1 MAPQKKRKKG
11 SSGSPGCLI
20 LLIGLI
26 ILAIVFLIKLPD
38 IKGILEKTRF
48 LDIVREKKTKQD
60 EPPVS
65 TTAVTSTTLG
75 KSPGKEGTAPVPAEN
90 ETIAPGSQREEGGPA
105 TTQPVQAVQPAQQ
118 ATRQSSLYFVRIG
131 EDGQI
136 SRQEVKR
143 SIPVSDS
150 PLTDAIGALLAG
162 PSEGEIRSGLVSL
175 IPRGTKLLG
184 IVMRG
189 NTAFIDLSETFMYN
203 NYGTEGFIAQLRQI
217 VFTATSFSSVQD
229 VQIIIEGQ
237 KKDYLGGEGV
247 YIGKPLSRA
256 SL

>member
-1 MAPQKKRKKG
+1 MASHKKRKKA
-11 SSGSPGCLI
+11 SSGNPGCLI

-26 ILAIVFLIKLPD
+26 IIAIVFLIKLPD

-48 LDIVREKKTKQD
+48 LDIVREKNVKQ
-60 EPPVS
+60 EAQPVS
-65 TTAVTSTTLG
+65 PQGITTTTQG
-75 KSPGKEGTAPVPAEN
+75 KSPENEEPTPIPAEKETTGPDN
-90 ETIAPGSQREEGGPA
+90 ERVEGSST
-105 TTQPVQAVQPAQQ
+105 TTQPVQTTQPAQP

-136 SRQEVKR
+136 SRHEVKR

-203 NYGTEGFIAQLRQI
+203 HYGTEGFIAQLRQI